1 MPFSNFRKTDTTTS
15 TSDHDSNQNF
25 RSLGSMNANRFSR
38 NIGDESMSKRERDK
52 MMSNTSSST
61 LKYTGREFYPKSH
74 TRSQQQSP
82 RIHDYNA
89 GQSPSDFG
97 QYHEGYNYN
106 NNNGTNGGS
115 QYFGDRGRDYSK
127 HSRYSSDSFSKRDHF
142 RDRDREQ
149 EQEQTYRTKANTL

>member
-61 LKYTGREFYPKSH
+61 LKYTGREFYPKSQ
-74 TRSQQQSP
+74 TRF
-82 RIHDYNA
+82 A
-89 GQSPSDFG
+89 AA
-97 QYHEGYNYN
+97 E
-106 NNNGTNGGS
+106 
-115 QYFGDRGRDYSK
+115 
-127 HSRYSSDSFSKRDHF
+127 SS
-142 RDRDREQ
+142 
-149 EQEQTYRTKANTL
+149 YL